1 MFQILWGVIL
11 CHLAGQGLGAFGR
24 RRRSQ
29 RSRRK
34 KEKKSNTF
42 QQEREVSLKQ
52 FGPRIFHASSS
63 QPSWKCFG
71 RLCVCSSI
79 LMLAVSKWS
88 QIMCDIETARVRPQ
102 GISNLVWSS
111 AKILHTGGVLTRK
124 LWLSLM
130 CCFYCILLGWP
141 DVPLLQASMAHSSL
155 LLS

>member
-1 MFQILWGVIL
+1 MFQIRWGVIL

-34 KEKKSNTF
+34 KEQKSKTF

-52 FGPRIFHASSS
+52 FGPHIFHASSS

-71 RLCVCSSI
+71 RLCVRSSI

-88 QIMCDIETARVRPQ
+88 QIMCDGTSKA
-102 GISNLVWSS
+102 
-111 AKILHTGGVLTRK
+111 TGHFQ
-124 LWLSLM
+124 LSLIF
-130 CCFYCILLGWP
+130 CENSSYRRGVDSQTLTVLDVLFLLFLAGMARCTT
-141 DVPLLQASMAHSSL
+141 VASQHGP
-155 LLS
+155 